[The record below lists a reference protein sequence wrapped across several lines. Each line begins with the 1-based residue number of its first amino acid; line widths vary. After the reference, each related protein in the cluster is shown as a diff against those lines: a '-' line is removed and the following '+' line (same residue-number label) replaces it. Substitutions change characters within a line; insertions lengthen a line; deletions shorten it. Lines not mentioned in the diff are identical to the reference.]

1 MPAAVLA
8 TRTKPA
14 PGLEHRRA
22 TDREQAAWSE
32 KSAAANTC
40 RWCKTAYRA
49 GSGAAWVCE
58 HWHEGL

>member
-1 MPAAVLA
+1 MPAALA
-8 TRTKPA
+8 TRMTPA

-22 TDREQAAWSE
+22 TDREQAEWSDRA
-32 KSAAANTC
+32 AAANTC
-40 RWCKTAYRA
+40 CWCKVAYRT